1 MGHALTMSTQKN
13 RTPDTAIH
21 LTFKKTRRGDTL
33 ATVRAV
39 TANDVK
45 WYRVTLP
52 EGVDLSAMYRSII
65 LGALHHMERHGGPA
79 VKLLA
84 VQPMLPSG
92 EG

>member
-1 MGHALTMSTQKN
+1 MSTQKN

-39 TANDVK
+39 TRDDVK